1 MMIEF
6 DNQLYKAAIK
16 KANSEGKNLK
26 SLIIEL
32 LQDYTTENEVVFD
45 NKEEANKV
53 ANKEEFKHYD
63 EKERYTDTI

>member
-53 ANKEEFKHYD
+53 ANKEEFKHYG

>member
-32 LQDYTTENEVVFD
+32 VQDYTFD
-45 NKEEANKV
+45 NKEEAKQV
-53 ANKEEFKHYD
+53 ANKEEI
-63 EKERYTDTI
+63 KEYGERSTRYKDTV

>member
-6 DNQLYKAAIK
+6 DNYLYKEAIK

-32 LQDYTTENEVVFD
+32 LQDYTFD
-45 NKEEANKV
+45 NKEEATNKV
-53 ANKEEFKHYD
+53 LANKEEFKVYD
-63 EKERYTDTI
+63 RENQGSQDSI